1 MQKLYKC
8 LIIDV
13 IWGIKIA
20 KIGIIGG
27 SGLDN
32 PDILEQAK
40 EVDATTPYG
49 KPSSTLKTGK
59 INGVD
64 VVLIARHGRKHTIP
78 PTQVNFRANIHA
90 LKEAGCTHI
99 IATTACGSLRKE
111 IERGDLVILDQF
123 IDFTRHRKITF
134 FEEFPP
140 GGENA
145 KHTSMEDPF
154 SDVLRGSLIKTCNE
168 LKIKHHEKGTVITIE
183 GPRFSTRAE
192 SRMFRIWGADVINMS
207 VAPEA
212 ILANEAKIPY
222 AAVAMA
228 TDYDS
233 WYEGE
238 EAVTWEEI
246 LKVFG
251 ENVEKVTKLL
261 VNAIPKVK

>member
-1 MQKLYKC
+1 ML
-8 LIIDV
+8 
-13 IWGIKIA
+13 KIA

-32 PDILEQAK
+32 PDIIENAK
-40 EVDATTPYG
+40 EVDACTPYG

-59 INGVD
+59 IKGVD
-64 VVLIARHGRKHTIP
+64 VVLIARHGRKHIIP

-99 IATTACGSLRKE
+99 IATTACGSLREE
-111 IERGDLVILDQF
+111 IGRGDFVVLDQF

-154 SDVLRGSLIKTCNE
+154 SEDLRKALIKTANE
-168 LKIKHHEKGTVITIE
+168 LGIKIHEKGTVVTIE

-212 ILANEAKIPY
+212 ILANEAGIPY
-222 AAVAMA
+222 AAVAMS
-228 TDYDS
+228 TDYDC
-233 WYEGE
+233 WKEDE
-238 EAVTWEEI
+238 EPVEWSEI

-251 ENVEKVTKLL
+251 QNVEKVTKLL
-261 VNAIPKVK
+261 VNTVTKVK